1 MNVHHGVIRDFDI
14 ISSERTDETSTSEAL
29 ADKHKTIQMK
39 LEKIGSVLVGRK
51 LQDIHSWRD
60 LLTEHVKPVDSD
72 TIMVAGLLDK
82 LMPVPD
88 LRKVDIK
95 PGEPKVRKKDFGE
108 PDE

>member
-1 MNVHHGVIRDFDI
+1 MNVHHGVITGFDI
-14 ISSERTDETSTSEAL
+14 ISTKRTDTKSTSEAP
-29 ADKHKTIQMK
+29 AGKHKTIQTK

-60 LLTEHVKPVDSD
+60 LLTEHVKPFDLD
-72 TIMVAGLLDK
+72 TIMVADLLDK

-88 LRKVDIK
+88 LQKAENK
-95 PGEPKVRKKDFGE
+95 SGELEVRKKDCRK